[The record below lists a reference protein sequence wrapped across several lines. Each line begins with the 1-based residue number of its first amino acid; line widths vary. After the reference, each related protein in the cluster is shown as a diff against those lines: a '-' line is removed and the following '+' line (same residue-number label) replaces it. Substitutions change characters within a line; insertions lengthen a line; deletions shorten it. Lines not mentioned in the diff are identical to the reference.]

1 MKLSIDCPKSGYD
14 KVEDIDL
21 ASWNDLIEINK
32 SHLENIESEAKQL
45 IKDKM
50 DKFSG
55 YIPLVPISMG
65 KDSMVTCH
73 LVNPKGYSYLR
84 YDEHVDNMTDDE
96 YCDFTER
103 LFLEFD
109 RVLNLGG
116 VVLYNLSYGN
126 NNRDGMYKAVNT
138 IITKTPFTIADVIC
152 WKKKTALPNNCSPN
166 KLTRIWESVFVF
178 CRKTDIDIFYCNKPV
193 VGERKTGQKS
203 YGNIFNYIEAKNND
217 GSCPYNKATYSSDL
231 CKQLLNIY
239 CPKDG
244 IVYDPFMGTGTT
256 AVACKELGL
265 SYIGSELSENQ
276 CKWADDRIKNT
287 KFYR

>member
-1 MKLSIDCPKSGYD
+1 MEVVEFNKIYNEDCFITMERMPIGTNSVILTSPFYNTNKKQGNGRTLS
-14 KVEDIDL
+14 
-21 ASWNDLIEINK
+21 NT
-32 SHLENIESEAKQL
+32 Q
-45 IKDKM
+45 
-50 DKFSG
+50 
-55 YIPLVPISMG
+55 
-65 KDSMVTCH
+65 T
-73 LVNPKGYSYLR
+73 KGYSYLR
-84 YDEHVDNMTDDE
+84 YDEHIDNMTDEE

-109 RVLNLGG
+109 RILNFDG

-166 KLTRIWESVFVF
+166 KLTRIWENVFVF
-178 CRKTDIDIFYCNKPV
+178 CRKDEVDTFYCNKPV

-203 YGNIFNYIEAKNND
+203 YGNIFNYVEAKNND

-231 CKQLLNIY
+231 CKQLLSLY
-239 CPKDG
+239 CPANG
-244 IVYDPFMGTGTT
+244 TVYDPFMGSGTT

-265 SYIGSELSENQ
+265 SYIGSELSKNQ
-276 CKWADDRIKNT
+276 CEWAENRLKNT
-287 KFYR
+287 KNCQ

>member
-1 MKLSIDCPKSGYD
+1 MELNKIYNEDCFITMDRMPIGMLSVILTSPFY
-14 KVEDIDL
+14 
-21 ASWNDLIEINK
+21 NTNK
-32 SHLENIESEAKQL
+32 KQGNNRTL
-45 IKDKM
+45 
-50 DKFSG
+50 SN
-55 YIPLVPISMG
+55 
-65 KDSMVTCH
+65 T
-73 LVNPKGYSYLR
+73 NPKGYSYLR
-84 YDEHVDNMTDDE
+84 YDEHVDNMTDKE
-96 YCDFTER
+96 YCDFTEK

-116 VVLYNLSYGN
+116 VILYNLSYGN

-178 CRKTDIDIFYCNKPV
+178 CRKTDIDIFYCNKPL

-217 GSCPYNKATYSSDL
+217 GSCPYKKATYSSDL
-231 CKQLLNIY
+231 CKKLLNIY

-244 IVYDPFMGTGTT
+244 IVYDPFMGSGTT
-256 AVACKELGL
+256 AVACKEVGIT
-265 SYIGSELSENQ
+265 YVGSELSAKQ
-276 CKWADDRIKNT
+276 CKWAEDRID
-287 KFYR
+287 RH

>member
-1 MKLSIDCPKSGYD
+1 MELNKIYNEDCFLTMEKMPIGMLRVILTSPFYNTNKKQGNGRTLS
-14 KVEDIDL
+14 
-21 ASWNDLIEINK
+21 N
-32 SHLENIESEAKQL
+32 
-45 IKDKM
+45 
-50 DKFSG
+50 
-55 YIPLVPISMG
+55 
-65 KDSMVTCH
+65 T
-73 LVNPKGYSYLR
+73 NPKGYSYLR

-178 CRKTDIDIFYCNKPV
+178 CRKTDIDIFYCNKHV
-193 VGERKTGQKS
+193 VGEKKKGQKS
-203 YGNIFNYIEAKNND
+203 YGHIFN
-217 GSCPYNKATYSSDL
+217 
-231 CKQLLNIY
+231 
-239 CPKDG
+239 
-244 IVYDPFMGTGTT
+244 
-256 AVACKELGL
+256 
-265 SYIGSELSENQ
+265 
-276 CKWADDRIKNT
+276 
-287 KFYR
+287 

>member
-1 MKLSIDCPKSGYD
+1 MELNKIYNEDCFLTMEKMPIGMLSMILTSPFY
-14 KVEDIDL
+14 
-21 ASWNDLIEINK
+21 NTNK
-32 SHLENIESEAKQL
+32 KQGNGRTL
-45 IKDKM
+45 
-50 DKFSG
+50 SN
-55 YIPLVPISMG
+55 
-65 KDSMVTCH
+65 T
-73 LVNPKGYSYLR
+73 NPKGYSYLR

-178 CRKTDIDIFYCNKPV
+178 CRKTDIDTFYCNKPV

-276 CKWADDRIKNT
+276 CKWANDRLLKVGDAV
-287 KFYR
+287 